1 MLAIA
6 ERVREAQSAP
16 PPERPQSPAIPA
28 AAPISSPQPDLAELA
43 AAVGLIELAPEPAAA
58 EAPASSA
65 APEPEPAAVS
75 ASQPLLA
82 PQPPSQV
89 LLAAPAPMALLAA
102 PISTPA
108 PISEVELATEAGSAP
123 VAANLAPPQS
133 APAAPEPAGPP
144 IATTQFGLRFPVA
157 ASGATKPIQSPEPV
171 PGPAAAPP
179 QTPDVA
185 ETLPSGSWLR
195 LAPLQDYTATAERN
209 MKPVPPPVQIL
220 ATDSGPR
227 ITLPGPILPPKLA
240 RFQEGNI
247 VTVIGD
253 SPRGFRLPGWVISA
267 TVMLSVLLIAA
278 TLVFYFFPVAKSSA
292 ETKTPVE
299 EAHLVTP
306 TAASHPLAQFIEVT
320 GFRFVVD
327 LNKKSEI
334 HYLVVNHSAADVSDV
349 TVFVTLRTAG
359 SKAGQPPLA
368 RFSFRAPSLGPFESK
383 EMTSSIEKI
392 ARPVSLP
399 DWQDLR
405 SEIQIA
411 Q

>member
-1 MLAIA
+1 
-6 ERVREAQSAP
+6 
-16 PPERPQSPAIPA
+16 
-28 AAPISSPQPDLAELA
+28 
-43 AAVGLIELAPEPAAA
+43 
-58 EAPASSA
+58 
-65 APEPEPAAVS
+65 
-75 ASQPLLA
+75 
-82 PQPPSQV
+82 
-89 LLAAPAPMALLAA
+89 
-102 PISTPA
+102 
-108 PISEVELATEAGSAP
+108 
-123 VAANLAPPQS
+123 
-133 APAAPEPAGPP
+133 
-144 IATTQFGLRFPVA
+144 
-157 ASGATKPIQSPEPV
+157 
-171 PGPAAAPP
+171 
-179 QTPDVA
+179 
-185 ETLPSGSWLR
+185 
-195 LAPLQDYTATAERN
+195 
-209 MKPVPPPVQIL
+209 MKPVAPATQIL
-220 ATDSGPR
+220 TTDSGPR
-227 ITLPGPILPPKLA
+227 ITLPGPTLPPKLA

-253 SPRGFRLPGWVISA
+253 SPRGLHLPGWLISA

-299 EAHLVTP
+299 EPHLVTP
-306 TAASHPLAQFIEVT
+306 AAASHPLAQFIEVT

-349 TVFVTLRTAG
+349 TVFVTLRTGAA
-359 SKAGQPPLA
+359 KPGQPPLA

-405 SEIQIA
+405 PEIQIA